1 MAFNII
7 ICILFL
13 LALAVVV
20 YMYILLNRLRKEVDS
35 LSKINDENNTILKSL
50 CSMMKWMTINREIL
64 DPIEIV
70 SYVTHANDNIQKMID
85 NEQYEEVDNAK
96 DSVNSLLEMFKNNNP
111 NVEFSFIKRRNNE
124 SYDDQ

>member
-1 MAFNII
+1 M
-7 ICILFL
+7 